1 MTIRTESANPW
12 TINQLIELIGKDIK
26 ATKIFLDLSFQSIFR
41 WDKSKQEKF
50 LKCTLRGFATSPL
63 VFACVSDCL
72 TAARKRGDNESVQ
85 YFEKLEKEGKYY
97 IIIDGNNRMTTLADF
112 FNDKVGLPIGTYSN
126 LQNPTVKYTVTGNKG
141 QSTVKFS
148 KLDGRL
154 QLYLKAFLLNTTIVE
169 SISRRELSEFFDA
182 LNDGV
187 KLNAQEIRNSWWSKL
202 AEIVREAGD
211 EHTAIFD
218 RVVTQIKVNR
228 RGHDEIIAH
237 LITSCQSDQFGIDIK
252 PKMVDAAYGKNVDY
266 SSSVSQNCGDSLRYL
281 KKTMD
286 VVYHF
291 QSNEITKS
299 TFVDIFN
306 IMRQHDHLFIQDN
319 KKFAKYL
326 MKVII
331 ACKKDLKDI
340 LLEDNTGSFPYSGM
354 LRQAYTAEYMKLR
367 MEKLMKTFWT
377 LNPKTAESL
386 MSTSDEAQGIVKDEQ
401 RIFTPIQRYEI
412 WQKQGER
419 ELRNGVEIPLC
430 ELNDSSKWQADHIVE
445 WTKGG
450 RTTVANGEIL
460 SVSDHMIKTADYNR
474 KRQNENLAEKRAAM
488 ANPVSD
494 EIREELPK
502 RWGVSIDTKAI
513 AELHDRGELFSMALD
528 NFTKA

>member
-1 MTIRTESANPW
+1 MSIKTESANPW
-12 TINQLIELIGKDIK
+12 TINQLIELIGKDIN

-50 LKCTLRGFATSPL
+50 LRCTLEGFATSPI

-72 TAARKRGDNESVQ
+72 AAARKRGDNESVQ
-85 YFEKLEKEGKYY
+85 YFEKVEKEGYEY

-112 FNDKVGLPIGTYSN
+112 FNDKVGLPVGTYVN
-126 LQNPTVKYTVTGNKG
+126 LFNSAQKYTVTGNKG

-154 QLYLKAFLLNTTIVE
+154 QLYLQAFLLNTTIVE
-169 SISRRELSEFFDA
+169 SISRRELSQYFDA

-202 AEIVREAGD
+202 AEIVRETGE
-211 EHTAIFD
+211 EHKDIFD
-218 RVVTQIKVNR
+218 RIVTQIKVNR
-228 RGHDEIIAH
+228 RGHDEIIAN

-252 PKMVDAAYGKNVDY
+252 PKMIDVAYGKNVDY
-266 SSSVSQNCGDSLRYL
+266 SSPVAQNCGDSLRYL

-286 VVYHF
+286 VVDHF

-326 MKVII
+326 MRVIV
-331 ACKKDLKDI
+331 ACKRDVKDI
-340 LLEDNTGSFPYSGM
+340 LLTDKTGSFPYSGM

-367 MEKLMKTFWT
+367 MEKLMKEFWT
-377 LNPKTAESL
+377 LNPKTAGSL
-386 MSTSDEAQGIVKDEQ
+386 MSTSDEAQGIEKDEQ
-401 RIFTPIQRYEI
+401 RIFTPSQRYDI
-412 WQKQGER
+412 WQKQGEKD
-419 ELRNGVEIPLC
+419 RNGVEIPMC
-430 ELNDSSKWQADHIVE
+430 ELNDGTKWQADHIVE
-445 WTKGG
+445 WNDGG
-450 RTTVANGEIL
+450 RTTVENGELL
-460 SVSDHMIKTADYNR
+460 SVSDHAEKTGSYNR
-474 KRQNENLAEKRAAM
+474 KRQQLNVAEKRAAM
-488 ANPVSD
+488 ANPVSQ
-494 EIREELPK
+494 
-502 RWGVSIDTKAI
+502 
-513 AELHDRGELFSMALD
+513 LF
-528 NFTKA
+528 